1 MADDNS
7 SDWEF
12 APAAP
17 KLRPNL
23 GQSSIDRI
31 IRDATEDRRSSKQ
44 VVKQLEFGSGAQ
56 STRDKQSLWLT
67 RFNAFRKETLKQAL
81 DAPFKMDDILR
92 FFESVLNKSKL
103 KIMDGKPGPNDDLAI
118 EAAKILMSY
127 GEFKGI
133 LFNPQDRS
141 RLKTFISDAVQGG
154 RLTAGRWQQRTWI
167 GFVTLSRMIRAYL
180 THTLE
185 HGTMNWDITI
195 SRCLG
200 VVLTAALGCRSGDIA
215 RTIGYKGTEYMKFRD
230 IDLRLDIT
238 KTGDPNVTL
247 ADIRATVTIP
257 YAKGYKNRPGESAVK
272 YLNPL
277 LDPESQH
284 VCPIALLLAHSL
296 RNGLIAGGKTLQQV
310 LNHAARRL
318 DHKVVWTFPD
328 RPVLPLFVT
337 ATHRLDLDRPATPKQ
352 TLDTMKQLGLVSGM
366 LDRIYTHA
374 LRAGSARDLMH
385 VPRSAVA
392 GYEPMAF
399 DSNDLRLSLGHSMKT
414 YNSGTTNRY
423 TGDPTHDYYGARAS
437 AQVVHRNEPSFAAD
451 SNEHAQFMRA
461 PITEAERASAIDLTG
476 DGDADW
482 SSLSAPQQQAAR
494 KRIHGERERQARGS
508 MITEPKPSGRN
519 AKAAPKQH
527 RGPVLPLKLTPLLG
541 QNPIV
546 IASKERSQ
554 LVDLQGPTVLPERT
568 PLAELSVNPPRFV
581 SATEQRQGDQSVNV
595 PPKRNLSVPLQAPT
609 FRPVLSSRAS
619 DHGPI
624 DPVLL
629 SSGGPETNFDPISL
643 TDDSIVVDSG
653 RLSSLCDAV
662 FPDADVDA
670 TAGRLDKGIDDEAAR
685 LFLGTDG
692 QIDRTSLPSVTNL
705 SFVDA
710 YAQYN
715 VVCNEHCSVEWKK
728 YDPADVTS
736 FDATIGRYCM
746 RGNSRDD
753 PTPFLYFCKKTTG
766 CTYQT
771 TVQRRM
777 TTHENDCT
785 PLTVESIA
793 EGAAVL
799 QSLSN
804 APDDDPR
811 VCPRAKTTG
820 CTFKALGKNPEAS
833 VKSHLA
839 QTHDYVSKPCKQGC
853 FPDQLMNYRQMLTHN
868 HKYHNNGRYPAPCTF
883 PDCNRPDDTFS
894 SRDKLKWHLRT
905 VHGLEDADARKPYF
919 PAITTEVWS
928 PQPCLVSPCK
938 STVSEL
944 KTRSHMLA
952 HLVSN
957 VHQMDKSDAEALIDE
972 KASKVTLKRNTT
984 KAQPSAKAVDRSV
997 ESTSQPPAKRQK
1009 TVDSTSAPNEVNTAP
1024 GNAELAGATLT
1035 HSNERLPTHGI
1046 EKTTTVKA
1054 TTTRSKRL
1062 TKNVHD
1068 DSNVFEQYL

>member
-23 GQSSIDRI
+23 GQNSIDRI

-44 VVKQLEFGSGAQ
+44 VVKQLEFGFGAQ

-67 RFNAFRKETLKQAL
+67 RFNAFRQQTLKQAL

-103 KIMDGKPGPNDDLAI
+103 KIMDGKPAPNDDLAV

-133 LFNPQDRS
+133 SFNPQDRS

-180 THTLE
+180 IHTLE

-230 IDLRLDIT
+230 IDLKLDIT
-238 KTGDPNVTL
+238 TTGDPNVTL

-310 LNHAARRL
+310 LHHAARRL

-328 RPVLPLFVT
+328 RPVLPLFLT

-352 TLDTMKQLGLVSGM
+352 TLDTMKQLGLVSGI

-385 VPRSAVA
+385 VPKSAVA

-414 YNSGTTNRY
+414 YNTGTTSRY

-437 AQVVHRNEPSFAAD
+437 AQVVHRNEPSFAID

-476 DGDADW
+476 DGNVDW

-494 KRIHGERERQARGS
+494 KRIHGERERQARNS
-508 MITEPKPSGRN
+508 MMAEPKPSGRK

-527 RGPVLPLKLTPLLG
+527 HGPVVPPK
-541 QNPIV
+541 
-546 IASKERSQ
+546 
-554 LVDLQGPTVLPERT
+554 RT
-568 PLAELSVNPPRFV
+568 PLME
-581 SATEQRQGDQSVNV
+581 QSVNV
-595 PPKRNLSVPLQAPT
+595 PPKRNTLVPLQAPT
-609 FRPVLSSRAS
+609 SLPVFPSQAS
-619 DHGPI
+619 YGLI
-624 DPVLL
+624 DPALF
-629 SSGGPETNFDPISL
+629 SSAPHRMSIDPTSLTDDSIAVDSTSL

-662 FPDADVDA
+662 FLDADVDA
-670 TAGRLDKGIDDEAAR
+670 TTADVNATAARPDKGLDDEAAR

-692 QIDRTSLPSVTNL
+692 QIDRNSLPSVANL

-753 PTPFLYFCKKTTG
+753 PTPFLYFCKKTAG

-785 PLTVESIA
+785 PSTVESIA

-811 VCPRAKTTG
+811 VCPRAKATG

-868 HKYHNNGRYPAPCTF
+868 QKYHNNGRYPAPCTF

-938 STVSEL
+938 STVSKF

-957 VHQMDKSDAEALIDE
+957 VHQMEKSDAEALIDE
-972 KASKVTLKRNTT
+972 KASKVTLKGNTT
-984 KAQPSAKAVDRSV
+984 KAQPSAKAVKRSI
-997 ESTSQPPAKRQK
+997 ESTSQPPTKRQK
-1009 TVDSTSAPNEVNTAP
+1009 TVDSTSAPNEANTAP

-1035 HSNERLPTHGI
+1035 HSIERLPTHVI

-1062 TKNVHD
+1062 TKTVHD